1 MEAQTFLDDSTHIL
15 QNVEASLAAA
25 TTVAEHA
32 QAAYDALENIRQL
45 ANQANE
51 GGPQVGDFAGVPQ

>member
-15 QNVEASLAAA
+15 QNAEASLATA
-25 TTVAEHA
+25 TTVAEYA

-45 ANQANE
+45 ANMANE
-51 GGPQVGDFAGVPQ
+51 GGTQVDDFAGVPA